1 MEARAPAPTHPRQAS
16 GLGGGLPQASTSS
29 HAPLSASAKPSGA
42 AGGVRPRSGSSR
54 PLPGGKSVGGG
65 GGGNNG
71 GSSALSRPKKSEKD
85 IVGEHYVRA
94 PMCVI
99 STGVYRC

>member
-1 MEARAPAPTHPRQAS
+1 MEARAAAPTHPRQAS
-16 GLGGGLPQASTSS
+16 GLGGGPPQASASS
-29 HAPLSASAKPSGA
+29 HAPLSVSAKPSGA

-54 PLPGGKSVGGG
+54 PLPGGKSVVS
-65 GGGNNG
+65 GN
-71 GSSALSRPKKSEKD
+71 SALSRPKKSEKD

-94 PMCVI
+94 SMCVI